1 MRAAGS
7 PVPSHPRADRGMR
20 ELPSTS
26 LKIPCKTLAA
36 PIPPPTRTPADPPNA
51 HSFPLQEGGGARLG
65 LRSRGGSGAEPG
77 ADPPLPSRSA
87 PTAPPGARSAPR
99 SAGGAAP
106 TSVRGTEGAP
116 VRGSRRRAERGRGDP
131 ERHRAIRTFGKDLR
145 DQRDAPSVRAS
156 PRRGKRGRQRRVG
169 ELCLR
174 MAMGQQSPKPR
185 IPPRTAGG
193 AEAVLTEHTICT
205 SPLSPSPAIGVPRRT
220 RSIITPRASPPTE
233 PHPRCQLSGAPVAI
247 LKPGMDKTI
256 LTRQMSSG

>member
-1 MRAAGS
+1 MQNTRS
-7 PVPSHPRADRGMR
+7 SH
-20 ELPSTS
+20 LP
-26 LKIPCKTLAA
+26 PHGHPQTLL
-36 PIPPPTRTPADPPNA
+36 TRTP
-51 HSFPLQEGGGARLG
+51 SLSRRVGGQDWGYG
-65 LRSRGGSGAEPG
+65 
-77 ADPPLPSRSA
+77 
-87 PTAPPGARSAPR
+87 
-99 SAGGAAP
+99 AGGAPELSRERTPPFLLAP
-106 TSVRGTEGAP
+106 RPPRPLVPAARPAAPGGRPRPQCGARKGPPSVGA
-116 VRGSRRRAERGRGDP
+116 GDGRSGAGGDP

-193 AEAVLTEHTICT
+193 AEAVLTEHTILT

-233 PHPRCQLSGAPVAI
+233 PRPRCQLSGAPVAI

>member
-1 MRAAGS
+1 MQNTRS
-7 PVPSHPRADRGMR
+7 SH
-20 ELPSTS
+20 LP
-26 LKIPCKTLAA
+26 PHGHPQTLL
-36 PIPPPTRTPADPPNA
+36 TRTP
-51 HSFPLQEGGGARLG
+51 SLSRRVGGQDWGYG
-65 LRSRGGSGAEPG
+65 
-77 ADPPLPSRSA
+77 
-87 PTAPPGARSAPR
+87 
-99 SAGGAAP
+99 AGGAPELSRERTPPSFSLRAHRAP
-106 TSVRGTEGAP
+106 WCPQRAPQRRGGGPDLSAGHGRGPRPWEPATGGAGP
-116 VRGSRRRAERGRGDP
+116 GGDP
-131 ERHRAIRTFGKDLR
+131 ERHRAIRTFGEDLR